1 MRESYKLRTADGVEP
16 PPVAPAARWGPR
28 ASWTEAAAALQPA
41 VSTNAYHTRAAAS
54 MLDLRA
60 TTAAAIMVVS
70 SVSSGTTEM
79 SGDQGPQPRQPS
91 SPRVSS
97 ESSWEMKGWAN
108 APRSSQMFKMR
119 LSCSFSCV
127 VHRSQ
132 TFSNAFGRA
141 PRKASVSDVSFF
153 LDCRMMSLAKNMYFI
168 FFCGVSFSSSES
180 HICGEIWTPCNLHKR
195 ECFVMMVHD
204 PHGERLY

>member
-1 MRESYKLRTADGVEP
+1 VDGGRCSPSTCCEHKRISYPRGSFHVGLEGDDCRGDHGGIVRELRHDRDV
-16 PPVAPAARWGPR
+16 WG
-28 ASWTEAAAALQPA
+28 SE
-41 VSTNAYHTRAAAS
+41 
-54 MLDLRA
+54 
-60 TTAAAIMVVS
+60 
-70 SVSSGTTEM
+70 
-79 SGDQGPQPRQPS
+79 GPQPRQPS

-195 ECFVMMVHD
+195 ECFVMMMHD